1 MLSAAHVVVGVA
13 ALKLV
18 WTLAAVLAG
27 EPATSG
33 QAGGLAFGIPAT
45 TFLAAAFG
53 GIGGFL
59 LWASPRAS
67 RGWWLGGTLLLI
79 AAAFADAVLSRRT
92 LTGAESTLGRALAV
106 DALLPYAWWSFLG
119 QFPRTDDDAGRVVAT
134 WMTRVAGVGGI
145 ALVATNALSQLGA
158 PGFGS
163 ALPLLDRRSGPYLAV
178 VIGLAF
184 AGLLFLWW
192 KSRFARTT
200 EGHRVRVF
208 AAGLALGCGPLLLE
222 VLLSAVSPAF
232 DRWAWRPEVAAVRL
246 PILFVLLAFV
256 PLATAYSVLVDRVVD
271 LRVVLRTAAQYALA
285 RYTLMALVSVP
296 FVVLAAYLFK
306 RRGEPLGALFAGPQV
321 VLSIG
326 LIALGVAGLRQR
338 HHWLR
343 ALDRRFF
350 RTEADSA
357 VLVTTL
363 VDHAR
368 AATTEHE
375 LSVFVREDVAGAL
388 QIEHATLLIA
398 DHGRTAL
405 IDPAERVAA
414 LGTASNLALLLCGSA
429 TPLEVLPPAGETV
442 IGRLPPHERRWL
454 TDGGFEMLVPLRRTP
469 TSLAALLA
477 LGPKRSGLAY
487 SAGDRS
493 VLAAVAASVGLA
505 LENHRLKSSPSGDDE
520 EPAEECLECGMLLAS
535 GAVSCS
541 CGGALAHAPVPLTL
555 RQAFRFER
563 RLGAGGMGVVY
574 RAADLSLKR
583 SVAIKT
589 LPRVSPSRAERLRDE
604 ARTMARLEHPH
615 LATIHGVETWRSTP
629 LLVVEFLG
637 GGTLADRLRAGP
649 LALDVVAG
657 LGVHLSDALAHIHD
671 ADMVHCDIK
680 PSNIGFTAGG
690 AVKLLDFGLAQWF
703 SAGDLQ
709 GTPEPPVTA
718 PADLTSTHTAT
729 MSSPSRP
736 ASGRFAGTPLY
747 MAPEALEAQRP
758 SPLFDLW
765 STAVVLY
772 EALAGH
778 HPFAGGTTD
787 QVLGRIRRGQCVGVE
802 ALRERHPA
810 VCVEALTRWLSPDR
824 AQRPATAGA
833 LREQLRDWQTVAATG

>member
-1 MLSAAHVVVGVA
+1 MLLAARLIVGVA
-13 ALKLV
+13 AVKLV
-18 WTLAAVLAG
+18 WMLAAVVAG
-27 EPATSG
+27 QPAATSP
-33 QAGGLAFGIPAT
+33 AGGLAFGIPAT
-45 TFLAAAFG
+45 TFLAVAFG

-59 LWASPRAS
+59 IWASPRAS

-79 AAAFADAVLSRRT
+79 AAAFADALLSRRT
-92 LTGAESTLGRALAV
+92 LTGAEATLGRALAV
-106 DALLPYAWWSFLG
+106 DALLPYVWWSFLA
-119 QFPRTDDDAGRVVAT
+119 QFPHTEADHGAVLARS
-134 WMTRVAGVGGI
+134 MIRVAIIAGL
-145 ALVATNALSQLGA
+145 ALVVVNALGHVGIPA
-158 PGFGS
+158 VAA
-163 ALPLLDRRSGPYLAV
+163 ALPVLDRRSGPYLTV

-192 KSRFARTT
+192 KSRYARTG
-200 EGHRVRVF
+200 EAHRVRIF
-208 AAGLALGCGPLLLE
+208 AAGLVLGCGPLLLD
-222 VLLSAVSPAF
+222 VLVSAISPAY
-232 DRWAWRPEVAAVRL
+232 DRWAWQPGVVAVRL

-296 FVVLAAYLFK
+296 FLVLAAYLFD

-321 VLSIG
+321 GLSLG
-326 LIALGVAGLRQR
+326 LIALGIAGLRQR
-338 HHWLR
+338 HRWLR

-350 RTEADSA
+350 RGETDSA
-357 VLVTTL
+357 TLVTTL

-375 LSVFVREDVAGAL
+375 LSVFVRDDVAAAL
-388 QIEHATLLIA
+388 QVEHATLLVT

-414 LGTASNLALLLCGSA
+414 LGTASNLVLLLTGSS
-429 TPLEVLPPAGETV
+429 TPLEVALPAGEAV
-442 IGRLPPHERRWL
+442 VGRLPAQDRRWL

-477 LGPKRSGLAY
+477 LGPKRSGLRY
-487 SAGDRS
+487 SAADRP

-520 EPAEECLECGMLLAS
+520 EPAEECLDCGVLLAS
-535 GAVSCS
+535 GAASCS

-583 SVAIKT
+583 AVAIKT
-589 LPRVSPSRAERLRDE
+589 LPRVSPLRAERLRDE
-604 ARTMARLEHPH
+604 ARTMARLQHPH
-615 LATIHGVETWRSTP
+615 LATIHGVETWRGTP
-629 LLVVEFLG
+629 LLVVEFLPD
-637 GGTLADRLRAGP
+637 GTLADRLRTGP
-649 LALDVVAG
+649 LSLEAVIG
-657 LGVHLSDALAHIHD
+657 LGLRLSDALEHIHH

-680 PSNIGFTAGG
+680 PSNIGFSAGG
-690 AVKLLDFGLAQWF
+690 TVKLLDFGLAQWF
-703 SAGDLQ
+703 SAADDA
-709 GTPEPPVTA
+709 A
-718 PADLTSTHTAT
+718 PGALLTQAADLATTHTLT
-729 MSSPSRP
+729 MGSPSRP

-758 SPLFDLW
+758 TPLFDLW
-765 STAVVLY
+765 SAAVVLY

-787 QVLGRIRRGQCVGVE
+787 QVLTRIRRGECVGLDQLRAQYPPQCVD
-802 ALRERHPA
+802 ALA
-810 VCVEALTRWLSPDR
+810 RWLSPVR
-824 AQRPATAGA
+824 AERPVTARA
-833 LREQLRDWQTVAATG
+833 LRDQLRLWPAIAA

>member
-1 MLSAAHVVVGVA
+1 MQLAARVLVGVA
-13 ALKLV
+13 ALKLA
-18 WTLAAVLAG
+18 WMLAAVVAG
-27 EPATSG
+27 QPATTSP
-33 QAGGLAFGIPAT
+33 AGGLAFGIPAT
-45 TFLAAAFG
+45 TFLAVAFG

-59 LWASPRAS
+59 IWASPRGY
-67 RGWWLGGTLLLI
+67 RGWWLGSTLLLI
-79 AAAFADAVLSRRT
+79 AAAFADALLSRRT
-92 LTGAESTLGRALAV
+92 LTGVESTLGRALAV
-106 DALLPYAWWSFLG
+106 DALLPYAWWSFLA
-119 QFPRTDDDAGRVVAT
+119 QFPRTDADNGAVLARSMIRVAAIGGTAFVVA
-134 WMTRVAGVGGI
+134 
-145 ALVATNALSQLGA
+145 NALGQFGVPAFA
-158 PGFGS
+158 P
-163 ALPLLDRRSGPYLAV
+163 ALPVLDRRSGPYLAV

-192 KSRFARTT
+192 KSRFARAS
-200 EGHRVRVF
+200 EAHRVRIF
-208 AAGLALGCGPLLLE
+208 AAGLVLGCGPLLLD
-222 VLLSAVSPAF
+222 VLVSAVSPAY
-232 DRWAWRPEVAAVRL
+232 DRWVWQPHVVAVRL

-256 PLATAYSVLVDRVVD
+256 PLATAYSVLVDHVVD

-296 FVVLAAYLFK
+296 FVVLAAYLFE

-321 VLSIG
+321 ALSLG

-338 HHWLR
+338 HRWLR

-350 RTEADSA
+350 RGEADSA
-357 VLVTTL
+357 TLVTTL

-375 LSVFVREDVAGAL
+375 LSVFVRDDVAAAL
-388 QIEHATLLIA
+388 QIEHATLLVT
-398 DHGRTAL
+398 DPGRVAL
-405 IDPAERVAA
+405 IDSAERVAA
-414 LGTASNLALLLCGSA
+414 LGTASNLVLLLTGSS
-429 TPLEVLPPAGETV
+429 TPLEVALPAGEAV
-442 IGRLPPHERRWL
+442 VGRLPASERRWL

-477 LGPKRSGLAY
+477 LGPKRSGLPY
-487 SAGDRS
+487 SATDRP

-520 EPAEECLECGMLLAS
+520 EPAEECLGCGVLLAS

-583 SVAIKT
+583 AVAIKT
-589 LPRVSPSRAERLRDE
+589 LPRVSPMRAERLRDE
-604 ARTMARLEHPH
+604 ARTMARLQHPH
-615 LATIHGVETWRSTP
+615 LATIHGVETWRGTP
-629 LLVVEFLG
+629 LLVVEFLA
-637 GGTLADRLRAGP
+637 GGTLADRLRTGP
-649 LALDVVAG
+649 LPLDTVTG
-657 LGVHLSDALAHIHD
+657 LGLRLSDALEHIHL

-680 PSNIGFTAGG
+680 PSNIGFSGNGTL
-690 AVKLLDFGLAQWF
+690 KLLDFGLAQWF
-703 SAGDLQ
+703 SASEED
-709 GTPEPPVTA
+709 A
-718 PADLTSTHTAT
+718 PSQLLTKATDMTITHTLT
-729 MSSPSRP
+729 LSSASRP

-778 HPFAGGTTD
+778 HPFAGGSID
-787 QVLGRIRRGQCVGVE
+787 QVLGRIRRGECVGLDQLRSQYPPPCVD
-802 ALRERHPA
+802 ALA
-810 VCVEALTRWLSPDR
+810 RWLSPSR
-824 AQRPATAGA
+824 AERPATARA
-833 LREQLRDWQTVAATG
+833 LRDQLRLWPAVAA

>member
-1 MLSAAHVVVGVA
+1 MLFAARVVVGVA

-18 WTLAAVLAG
+18 WMLAAVVAG
-27 EPATSG
+27 QPSATSL
-33 QAGGLAFGIPAT
+33 AGGLAFGIPAT
-45 TFLAAAFG
+45 TFLAMAFG

-59 LWASPRAS
+59 IWASPRAS
-67 RGWWLGGTLLLI
+67 RGWWLGSTLLLI
-79 AAAFADAVLSRRT
+79 AAAFANALLSRRT

-106 DALLPYAWWSFLG
+106 DALLPYAWWSFLA
-119 QFPRTDDDAGRVVAT
+119 QFPRTDAERGGVLAGS
-134 WMTRVAGVGGI
+134 MIRVAAI
-145 ALVATNALSQLGA
+145 AGTTFVVVNALAELDV
-158 PGFGS
+158 PGFAP
-163 ALPLLDRRSGPYLAV
+163 ALPVVDRRSGPYLAV

-200 EGHRVRVF
+200 EAHRVRVF
-208 AAGLALGCGPLLLE
+208 AAGLLLGCGPLLLD
-222 VLLSAVSPAF
+222 VLLSAVSPAY
-232 DRWAWRPEVAAVRL
+232 DNWVWRPEVVAVRL

-256 PLATAYSVLVDRVVD
+256 PLATAYSVLVDQVVD

-285 RYTLMALVSVP
+285 RYTLMVLVSVP
-296 FVVLAAYLFK
+296 FVVLAAYLFD
-306 RRGEPLGALFAGPQV
+306 RRGEPLGSLFSGPQV
-321 VLSIG
+321 GLSLG

-338 HHWLR
+338 HRWLR

-350 RTEADSA
+350 RGEADSA
-357 VLVTTL
+357 ALVTTL

-368 AATTEHE
+368 AATTELE
-375 LSVFVREDVAGAL
+375 LSVFVRDDVAAAL
-388 QIEHATLLIA
+388 QVEHATLLVA

-414 LGTASNLALLLCGSA
+414 LGTASNLVLLLSGSS
-429 TPLEVLPPAGETV
+429 TPLDVALPAGETV
-442 IGRLPPHERRWL
+442 MGRLPAHERRWL
-454 TDGGFEMLVPLRRTP
+454 SDGGFAMLVPLRRTP

-487 SAGDRS
+487 SAGDRP

-520 EPAEECLECGMLLAS
+520 EPAEECLDCGVLIAS
-535 GAVSCS
+535 GSVACS

-574 RAADLSLKR
+574 RAADLSLR
-583 SVAIKT
+583 RTVAIKT
-589 LPRVSPSRAERLRDE
+589 LPRVSPMRAERLRDE
-604 ARTMARLEHPH
+604 ARTMARLQHPH
-615 LATIHGVETWRSTP
+615 LATIHGVETWRGTP
-629 LLVVEFLG
+629 LLVVEFLA
-637 GGTLADRLRAGP
+637 GGTLADRLRTGP
-649 LALDVVAG
+649 LPLATVAG
-657 LGVHLSDALAHIHD
+657 LGLRLSDALEHIHQ

-680 PSNIGFTAGG
+680 PSNIGFNGSG

-703 SAGDLQ
+703 SVADDEAPGE
-709 GTPEPPVTA
+709 TVTQA
-718 PADLTSTHTAT
+718 ADLAITHTIT
-729 MSSPSRP
+729 MSSPSRA

-747 MAPEALEAQRP
+747 MAPEALQAQRP
-758 SPLFDLW
+758 TPLFDLW

-778 HPFAGGTTD
+778 HPFAGGTTE
-787 QVLGRIRRGQCVGVE
+787 QVLTRIRRGECMGLDQLRAQYPPNCVD
-802 ALRERHPA
+802 ALA
-810 VCVEALTRWLSPDR
+810 RWLSPER
-824 AQRPATAGA
+824 SERPATARA
-833 LREQLRDWQTVAATG
+833 LREQLQHWPAVAA